1 MEDWGMG
8 TKSSHRKAFLFLVLA
23 TLFVASLAC
32 SPGGG
37 GGTSEPG
44 ATEAPSSGGAVSP
57 GGAVSS
63 LDDVKSATIQIEAEG
78 SFVDPQVGS
87 VFNSA
92 GRGSGFII
100 DPSGIAVTNNHVVA
114 GAALIKVWVGG
125 ESKELSAK
133 VLGVSECSDLAVIDI
148 EGSGYPYLEW
158 SKDPIK
164 VGEDIYAAGFPLGDP
179 EFTLTRGVIS
189 KEEANGE
196 TSWAS
201 VTSSIEFD
209 ATINPGNSGGPVVTE
224 DGKVVAVAYASNA
237 SARQSFGISGELAQ
251 QVTDELA
258 TGKDLDSIGI
268 NGQAVSNDDGSLVG
282 VWVSAVT
289 SGSPAD
295 KAGVE
300 AGDIITMLENLVL
313 ATDGTMSDYCDIIRG
328 HDVTDTMAI
337 EVLRFS
343 TSEVLGGQLNGDELT
358 TAFAFE
364 GQGGETTGDGSTGT
378 AGTYGTYT
386 LVTDNYGAIQI
397 EVPSAWSDVDG
408 SEWIDSGDVIGAKI
422 LASSDLNAF
431 SNSWGVPGVVFM
443 VSDDLARLGGYV
455 QLLDWERESFLQ
467 SCELDGR
474 YDYEDAVF
482 RGKYDLFTKCGGA
495 GGPEELVLTAVPKA
509 NSTDY
514 LIVVAVTV
522 ASDADFDALEHILTT
537 FDVVGSLP

>member
-474 YDYEDAVF
+474 YDYEDSVF

-522 ASDADFDALEHILTT
+522 ASDADLDALEHILTT

>member
-57 GGAVSS
+57 GEAVSS

-125 ESKELSAK
+125 ETKELSAK

-328 HDVTDTMAI
+328 HDATDTMAI